1 MLQGGGSA
9 SEESLCVLAASLD
22 GNGACVW
29 VHACVCGICKPHLP
43 HLRSAM
49 GIPPKR
55 VYACGWLFCVCL
67 EWPPLLLRRGD
78 DGYAKLRSLE
88 TDARTQQKH
97 THADTPRSA
106 IAAPQ
111 LTHTHTR
118 RIRAH
123 MHILLDIYAHTHE
136 SADANTHPH
145 QAEPKEAVLW
155 LVIQTP
161 LSLAS
166 ASGCYLAPFACPFVC
181 SAFQLA
187 VSVWEYARPP
197 QPTLRFL

>member
-1 MLQGGGSA
+1 MCVCGKLGSSMLQGGGSA

-49 GIPPKR
+49 GIAPKR

-88 TDARTQQKH
+88 TQMLGPNKNTHMQTHREIQQPLHNRH
-97 THADTPRSA
+97 T
-106 IAAPQ
+106 
-111 LTHTHTR
+111 
-118 RIRAH
+118 H
-123 MHILLDIYAHTHE
+123 MHILLNIYAHIHK

-145 QAEPKEAVLW
+145 HVEPNEAVL
-155 LVIQTP
+155 
-161 LSLAS
+161 
-166 ASGCYLAPFACPFVC
+166 
-181 SAFQLA
+181 
-187 VSVWEYARPP
+187 
-197 QPTLRFL
+197 